1 MYIIIEA
8 WKLFAPFFHPRKSYF
23 GFEQTPVICI
33 RFCVFVKKGWYTV
46 CLFARMSIKVNN
58 SIGKLCTTVKHYNSS
73 RFRIVIEIIVCKTI
87 LCFSCRRSSKRF
99 EKQPLHI
106 SPSLLFVAFSAL
118 PNIPFKI
125 FVRNQWKK
133 RGGEKTRNRI
143 KKKKIMKSGDIKVYS
158 NAKGGGRGSI
168 AKERKKKRE
177 KITGYRSKKGEKSW
191 CHTLYR

>member
-1 MYIIIEA
+1 MYLRFRYIDLGDKINGFRILGERKKKKMEWLQMYIIIEA

-33 RFCVFVKKGWYTV
+33 RFCVFVKKGWHTV
-46 CLFARMSIKVNN
+46 CLFARTSIKVNN

-87 LCFSCRRSSKRF
+87 LCFSCRRSSKRVF

-118 PNIPFKI
+118 PNIPFEI

-133 RGGEKTRNRI
+133 RGGEKPVEFSFTLSRNRI
-143 KKKKIMKSGDIKVYS
+143 KKK
-158 NAKGGGRGSI
+158 
-168 AKERKKKRE
+168 RK
-177 KITGYRSKKGEKSW
+177 
-191 CHTLYR
+191 